1 MKSLTDAALRLAP
14 LAVAALFV
22 VATPAQDGPSL
33 YDCMEG
39 MKDNLK
45 ALSKSLEDDAR
56 QADSLKH
63 VSLMQSY
70 VMIGKELEPS
80 NLYDLPE
87 DQRHAHSL
95 AFRADMAKTL
105 GALAEMEQQICAGD
119 NASAMAAIRSQLLE
133 LRNASHD
140 KYQAEDH

>member
-1 MKSLTDAALRLAP
+1 MKTLTDAAMRLAP

-33 YDCMEG
+33 HDCMEG
-39 MKDNLK
+39 IKDNLK
-45 ALSKSLEDDAR
+45 ALSQSLEDDAR

-80 NLYDLPE
+80 NLYDMPE
-87 DQRHAHSL
+87 DQRHDHSM
-95 AFRADMAKTL
+95 AYRSDMAKTL
-105 GALAEMEQQICAGD
+105 GALAEMEQHICAGD
-119 NASAMAAIRSQLLE
+119 NASAMAAIRGQLLT
-133 LRNASHD
+133 LRNDSHD
-140 KYQAEDH
+140 KYQVEDH